1 MKNTFEVVCNDCGTT
16 FKIGST
22 AYYNH
27 ARNSHIKFRCKSC
40 KMKYYAK
47 LNKERWNNKTPEEKQ
62 NFSKK
67 MSDIYNNQSEKEKQI
82 HREKSI
88 AYWKNISEED
98 LRKYS
103 LECKERWNS
112 KSEEDKNKFIQNL
125 RSQYNEWRSKLSDKE
140 KQNLSVKISNANK
153 HRWNNMSKEE
163 HRRMIDMLKNA
174 RDEWWSNATNEQ
186 LKLHKEKS
194 IQYWN
199 NLSPEDKEKYRQSKI
214 KEWNNLDNYIDIC
227 FKCASGKVNSDL
239 IQNKQSPAEIEFI
252 NQLNLCKIDYKFQYT
267 NTTYPDF
274 FYDIYDRTKSP
285 FHVWDFYIKTSHK
298 NILVDIDG
306 SEHTVHEGEFITKD
320 GIDVGKKIQENDS
333 KRPYQT
339 DGLDAYIILAYD
351 DVISKDTP
359 VCKIQN
365 NTFITFNEFMNYL
378 NFENTYYEEIKK
390 IIKEDL
396 S

>member
-27 ARNSHIKFRCKSC
+27 AKNSHIKFRCKSC

-47 LNKERWNNKTPEEKQ
+47 LNKERWNNKTPE
-62 NFSKK
+62 
-67 MSDIYNNQSEKEKQI
+67 
-82 HREKSI
+82 
-88 AYWKNISEED
+88 
-98 LRKYS
+98 
-103 LECKERWNS
+103 
-112 KSEEDKNKFIQNL
+112 
-125 RSQYNEWRSKLSDKE
+125 
-140 KQNLSVKISNANK
+140 
-153 HRWNNMSKEE
+153 
-163 HRRMIDMLKNA
+163 
-174 RDEWWSNATNEQ
+174 
-186 LKLHKEKS
+186 
-194 IQYWN
+194 
-199 NLSPEDKEKYRQSKI
+199 DKEKYRQSKI
-214 KEWNNLDNYIDIC
+214 KEWNNLDKYIDIC

-285 FHVWDFYIKTSHK
+285 FHVWDFYIKTLHK

-306 SEHTVHEGEFITKD
+306 SEHTVYEGEFITKD